1 MGSPHPTHPI
11 RGIFHYLSD
20 TDILAS
26 IGLRITIPL
35 AFLCYREWRG
45 REGKGKGGGR
55 GEERER
61 RRGRERGIGK
71 RMERNRGGGRE
82 RDEGEGKGKAE
93 RRGRGRELVE
103 NKFQTLLSKI
113 TGSPS

>member
-1 MGSPHPTHPI
+1 MFIACREGGRGSRGGVVGSPHPTHPI

-35 AFLCYREWRG
+35 AFLCYREGRG

-71 RMERNRGGGRE
+71 RMERNRGGGGRGMRE
-82 RDEGEGKGKAE
+82 RGREGKGGKE
-93 RRGRGRELVE
+93 RERA
-103 NKFQTLLSKI
+103 
-113 TGSPS
+113 

>member
-20 TDILAS
+20 TNILAS
-26 IGLRITIPL
+26 TGLRVTIQL
-35 AFLCYREWRG
+35 AFPCYREWRG
-45 REGKGKGGGR
+45 REGKRKGGGRGEERR

-71 RMERNRGGGRE
+71 RIERNRGGGGRGMRE
-82 RDEGEGKGKAE
+82 RGRERRKGEGEGVSWSRINFKPYCQK
-93 RRGRGRELVE
+93 
-103 NKFQTLLSKI
+103 
-113 TGSPS
+113 

>member
-1 MGSPHPTHPI
+1 MFIAWGEGGRGVQGGVLGSPHPTHPI

-35 AFLCYREWRG
+35 AFLCYREGRG

-71 RMERNRGGGRE
+71 RMERNRGGGGRGMRE
-82 RDEGEGKGKAE
+82 RGREGKGGKE
-93 RRGRGRELVE
+93 RERA
-103 NKFQTLLSKI
+103 
-113 TGSPS
+113 